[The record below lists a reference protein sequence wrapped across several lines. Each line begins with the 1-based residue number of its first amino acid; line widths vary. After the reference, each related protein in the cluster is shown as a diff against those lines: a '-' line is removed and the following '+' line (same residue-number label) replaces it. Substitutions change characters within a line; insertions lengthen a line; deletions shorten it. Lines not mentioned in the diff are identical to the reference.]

1 MDFDFVEKILKN
13 AAVQK
18 IGYACFLAIS
28 WLETRYRYRQP
39 TFFYLEEGKE
49 EFFAK
54 VMQFLKF
61 NAINGDYLE
70 FGCYRGITFELAHA
84 HKHLAGLNMHLYA
97 FDSFQGMP
105 KPKGID
111 VRSPFH
117 ESDQA
122 MSIKQ
127 FTEKLKVEGIT
138 DAEYSIVPGFYDQS
152 LKENPPEKIGL
163 SAAALVYVDCVYYE
177 STVPVLDYVLPL
189 LQTGSVIA
197 FDDFYCFCGD
207 PERGQQLA
215 LKEFLQKNPEITL
228 TEYLNINWHGKS
240 FIVKKRHK
248 A

>member
-1 MDFDFVEKILKN
+1 MGFGFVEKLSKN

-18 IGYACFLAIS
+18 AGYAVFLAIS
-28 WLETRYRYRQP
+28 WLEVRYRYRQP
-39 TFFYLEEGKE
+39 GTFLLEEGKE

-54 VMQFLKF
+54 VMQFLRF
-61 NAINGDYLE
+61 NDIKGDYLE
-70 FGCYRGITFELAHA
+70 FGCYRGITFGLAHK

-105 KPKGID
+105 KPKGSD
-111 VRSPFH
+111 TKSPFH

-122 MSIKQ
+122 VSIKQ
-127 FTEKLKVEGIT
+127 FTEKLRAEGISE
-138 DAEYSIVPGFYDQS
+138 AEYSIIPGFYDQS

-197 FDDFYCFCGD
+197 FDDFYCFSGD

-215 LKEFLQKNPEITL
+215 LKEFLQKNPEITV
-228 TEYLNINWHGKS
+228 TEYLDINWHGKS
-240 FIVKKRHK
+240 FIVKKQQ
-248 A
+248 

>member
-1 MDFDFVEKILKN
+1 MDFGFVEKLSKN

-18 IGYACFLAIS
+18 AGYALFLAMS
-28 WLETRYRYRQP
+28 WLEARYRYRQP
-39 TFFYLEEGKE
+39 AFFYLEEGKE

-54 VMQFLKF
+54 VMQFLQCNGVK
-61 NAINGDYLE
+61 GDYLE
-70 FGCYRGITFELAHA
+70 FGCYRGMTFGLAHK
-84 HKHLAGLNMHLYA
+84 HKHLAELNMHLYA

-111 VRSPFH
+111 AKSPLQ

-127 FTEKLKVEGIT
+127 FTEKLRAEGISET
-138 DAEYSIVPGFYDQS
+138 EYSIIPGFYNQS
-152 LKENPPEKIGL
+152 LKEHPPEKIGL
-163 SAAALVYVDCVYYE
+163 NAAALVYVDCVFYE

-197 FDDFYCFCGD
+197 FDDFYSFKGD

-240 FIVKKRHK
+240 FIVKKRQ
-248 A
+248 

>member
-1 MDFDFVEKILKN
+1 MGFGFVEKLLKN

-18 IGYACFLAIS
+18 AGYALFLAIS
-28 WLETRYRYRQP
+28 SLEARYRYRQP
-39 TFFYLEEGKE
+39 AFFYLQAGKE

-54 VMQFLKF
+54 VMQFLKL
-61 NAINGDYLE
+61 NDIKGDYLE
-70 FGCYRGITFELAHA
+70 FGCYRGMTFGLAHK
-84 HKHLAGLNMHLYA
+84 HKHLAKLNMHFYA
-97 FDSFQGMP
+97 FDSFLGMP

-111 VRSPFH
+111 AKSPLH
-117 ESDQA
+117 EGDQA

-127 FTEKLKVEGIT
+127 FTEKLRAEGISE
-138 DAEYSIVPGFYDQS
+138 AEYSIIPGFYNQS
-152 LKENPPEKIGL
+152 LKENPREKIGS

-197 FDDFYCFCGD
+197 FDDFYCFSGD

-215 LKEFLQKNPEITL
+215 IKEFLQKNPEITL

-240 FIVKKRHK
+240 FIVKKHL
-248 A
+248 